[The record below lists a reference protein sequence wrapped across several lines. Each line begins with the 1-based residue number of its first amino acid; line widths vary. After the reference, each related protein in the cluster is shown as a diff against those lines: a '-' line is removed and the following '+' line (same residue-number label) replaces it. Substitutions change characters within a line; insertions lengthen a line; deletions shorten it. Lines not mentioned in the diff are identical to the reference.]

1 MAGAPN
7 GNTNAVKGMEC
18 RQALKRALSR
28 KSGKTYREGLDKVMD
43 EYVTQAC
50 AGESWAIR
58 DMIDRLD
65 GKPAKA
71 VTLSAPDGG
80 PVEISAIE
88 RTILDEAPDTDS

>member
-1 MAGAPN
+1 MAGAPQ
-7 GNTNAVKGMEC
+7 GNTNAVKGMDC

-28 KSGKTYREGLDKVMD
+28 KSGKTYREGLDAVMD
-43 EYVTQAC
+43 EYVVQAC

-65 GKPAKA
+65 GKPAQA

-80 PVEISAIE
+80 PIGVLPFGFQDPE
-88 RTILDEAPDTDS
+88 D